1 MTNEELAAQAQQGD
15 KLALEKL
22 WLQVYKLLYF
32 MCNRAYTH
40 YGCDFCSRKGVTL
53 EDFTQESYFAFLKA
67 VEAFKPY
74 KEYNFNSYLKYHL
87 KTAISA
93 LLGQRTS
100 KKEPLNHCG
109 SLDVPMGEDEDLN
122 LCDVLEDES
131 ATQDMQ
137 DVEEKTDNELLREAL
152 TEALDTCTA
161 RQQTIISLR
170 YYYNRTLKEV
180 SEVVNIHPSY
190 VRTEEQSAFRR
201 MRSGKGLRLL
211 KPFFDEYITTELH
224 KGYPNIDETIIKREH
239 FQHMKERLY
248 I

>member
-1 MTNEELAAQAQQGD
+1 MTNEELAVQAQQGD

-53 EDFTQESYFAFLKA
+53 EDFTQECYFVFLKA
-67 VEAFKPY
+67 VEAFKPD

-87 KTAISA
+87 KKAINA
-93 LLGQRTS
+93 LLGQKTS
-100 KKEPLNHCG
+100 KRDTLNFCD
-109 SLDVPMGEDEDLN
+109 SLDIPTGEDSDLY
-122 LCDVLEDES
+122 LSDIIEDES
-131 ATQDMQ
+131 AAQEMQ
-137 DVEEKTDNELLREAL
+137 NVEEKTDNELLREAL
-152 TEALDTCTA
+152 TEALDTCTD
-161 RQQTIISLR
+161 RQRKILLSVYYDNRSFKEIGKELSLCAE
-170 YYYNRTLKEV
+170 T
-180 SEVVNIHPSY
+180 
-190 VRTEEQSAFRR
+190 VRQETKKAFRR

-224 KGYPNIDETIIKREH
+224 KGYPNTDETIIKQEH